1 MDGTDWRLRVRDL
14 LARMGLVA
22 VFLHASSMS
31 TAQIVDVQGQ
41 PFTFFGTDFG
51 FPYTETN
58 LARSLGIVV
67 AHRTSAGT
75 ARVRHDSGRHRLR
88 RPVLN
93 RVGRRPKVPLP
104 DRRVMGRR

>member
-51 FPYTETN
+51 VPYTETN
-58 LARSLGIVV
+58 LARSLGIEV
-67 AHRTSAGT
+67 AHRTIRWNCPSSARFRSTSSSAASSEPGRPPPESSA
-75 ARVRHDSGRHRLR
+75 ARPPG
-88 RPVLN
+88 
-93 RVGRRPKVPLP
+93 
-104 DRRVMGRR
+104 

>member
-67 AHRTSAGT
+67 AHM
-75 ARVRHDSGRHRLR
+75 
-88 RPVLN
+88 N
-93 RVGRRPKVPLP
+93 RVGPAAARKFRCPTAGVT
-104 DRRVMGRR
+104 GRH